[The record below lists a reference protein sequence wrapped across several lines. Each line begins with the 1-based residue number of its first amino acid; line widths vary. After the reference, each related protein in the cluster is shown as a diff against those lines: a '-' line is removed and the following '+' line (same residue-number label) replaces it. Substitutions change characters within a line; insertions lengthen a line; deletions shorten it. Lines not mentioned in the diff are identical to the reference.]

1 MVPSVL
7 FLQQDG
13 TFLCGEAAERRGVGE
28 PDRLVRLFKRRIGDT
43 VPILVAGQPYSPEV
57 LTATLL
63 RWVVTSTAEREGGPP
78 ELVVLTYPASWGAYR
93 RERFS
98 QSLTLAGVPD
108 SVMRTESEAAATQYA
123 ADTRL
128 SPGDKVAVYDLGGGK
143 FDVCVLEKQAQ
154 GFRIIGQP
162 DGIEHLGGI
171 DFDDAVLQHVLRTVD
186 SPLNSMDSAAPLV
199 TDPLIRLR
207 HDCAQAKEALSVD
220 VETVVPVSLPGLA
233 TTVTVTRAELENLI
247 GALLLDTMLAMRRTL
262 RSADTTPEQLQAI
275 LLVGGSS
282 RIPLVNRLVDEHFST
297 PTALHVHPKF
307 EVALGASRLGQVATQ
322 TMHLPSAPPVVAS
335 AEAPPMPA
343 PGSRRGSSRRSAP
356 QDDGRVGGEQDR
368 PSRTADV
375 QSAHRDAP
383 GPDGTPGSRCLR
395 IA

>member
-43 VPILVAGQPYSPEV
+43 VPILVAGQPYSPEA

-123 ADTRL
+123 AHTRL

-186 SPLNSMDSAAPLV
+186 SPPNSMDSAAPLV

-247 GALLLDTMLAMRRTL
+247 GALLQDTMLAMRRTL

-282 RIPLVNRLVDEHFST
+282 RIPLVNRLVHEHFST
-297 PTALHVHPKF
+297 PTALHVHPKY

-322 TMHLPSAPPVVAS
+322 TMHRPSAPPVVAS

-343 PGSRRGSSRRSAP
+343 PGSRRGSSRRSPRPNLAS
-356 QDDGRVGGEQDR
+356 GRR
-368 PSRTADV
+368 SSRW
-375 QSAHRDAP
+375 
-383 GPDGTPGSRCLR
+383 
-395 IA
+395 